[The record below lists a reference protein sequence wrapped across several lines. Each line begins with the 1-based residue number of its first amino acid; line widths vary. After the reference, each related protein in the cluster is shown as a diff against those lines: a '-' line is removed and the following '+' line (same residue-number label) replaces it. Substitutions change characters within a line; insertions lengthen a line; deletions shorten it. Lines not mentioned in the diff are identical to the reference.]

1 MATKLLTWRCLHTL
15 LCILWPLCKR
25 LLIWHSSPPSTSPAR
40 PSGPCPYCSSPPP
53 SPPRSSS
60 PSRWT
65 RGETRVRRAFSRSP
79 PSAPPSRAPS
89 RTPGNIAAATSD
101 QMSVF
106 YFEHICATTT
116 RLIKYKKYFI
126 LSTDLG
132 LIVGYRH
139 FQTRE
144 LFIGGGTFLCDGP
157 ARRDD
162 DYDQGAHVYLSII
175 KYFIIILIVINFIR
189 FAGKELMTGG
199 MQSKLLY
206 YKPSQHN
213 DKYPLTLYCHHLWR
227 VISIWQSNVK

>member
-1 MATKLLTWRCLHTL
+1 M
-15 LCILWPLCKR
+15 
-25 LLIWHSSPPSTSPAR
+25 
-40 PSGPCPYCSSPPP
+40 
-53 SPPRSSS
+53 
-60 PSRWT
+60 
-65 RGETRVRRAFSRSP
+65 
-79 PSAPPSRAPS
+79 
-89 RTPGNIAAATSD
+89 
-101 QMSVF
+101 
-106 YFEHICATTT
+106 
-116 RLIKYKKYFI
+116 KYKKYFI

-213 DKYPLTLYCHHLWR
+213 GKYPLTLPYI
-227 VISIWQSNVK
+227 VIICGE

>member
-1 MATKLLTWRCLHTL
+1 
-15 LCILWPLCKR
+15 
-25 LLIWHSSPPSTSPAR
+25 
-40 PSGPCPYCSSPPP
+40 
-53 SPPRSSS
+53 
-60 PSRWT
+60 
-65 RGETRVRRAFSRSP
+65 
-79 PSAPPSRAPS
+79 
-89 RTPGNIAAATSD
+89 
-101 QMSVF
+101 MSVF

-189 FAGKELMTGG
+189 FAGKELMAGG

-213 DKYPLTLYCHHLWR
+213 GKYPLTLYCYHLWR
-227 VISIWQSNVK
+227 VIPIWQRNVK